1 MDVNEELKYFS
12 SHSEKKLTVGAMG
25 PALLPQVSRTTCSIT
40 ASSRT
45 LPSGEE
51 LWQAGAG
58 ARPETCLRFEP
69 GGSAGGPR
77 GTGSSVDC
85 GS

>member
-1 MDVNEELKYFS
+1 MKSLNTFQVTQK
-12 SHSEKKLTVGAMG
+12 KKLTVGAMG